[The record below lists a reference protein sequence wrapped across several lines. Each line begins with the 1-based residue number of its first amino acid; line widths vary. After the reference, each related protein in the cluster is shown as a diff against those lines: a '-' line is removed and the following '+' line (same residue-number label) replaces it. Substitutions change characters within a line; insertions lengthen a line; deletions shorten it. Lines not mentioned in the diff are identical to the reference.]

1 MAGHQRYAALASILL
16 SVILLVWAVLR
27 RRALLGETSR
37 LRTAAAAS
45 RLRIRRLDLR
55 RHVASAKRPALA
67 LQLKVGERAED
78 TRLVRLRAL
87 QRELEA
93 QREQDY
99 ERRAQLWQPAR
110 KSTSTDAHA
119 VTPAAAADEQPEWH
133 SRGGP
138 GERLRHDVALA
149 MPSTDGCP
157 STIPEWDWSLLHR
170 AASPQTDDVEREAAL
185 LELSARSR
193 ISLSTLNTIAHRYE
207 SVIAS
212 KEFEGIY
219 DDDHRECSGERFASL
234 EGDRVLRIECADPEG
249 ARYAVESESTLH
261 EYNGPV
267 RVDEESVLAFCGD
280 EMQLLSHPRR
290 RQELVERAKD
300 AVPTRFFGVRRPSVL
315 IFMIDA
321 TSRAHFRRSMP
332 LTLAAL
338 EAIQKYGEHA
348 AAAVATEAA
357 AKAKARAA
365 AAESPPDPSTL
376 ETPPPPPPLAE
387 GDGRV
392 HVFDFERYNVI
403 GFNSMPNQLPFFC
416 DAAPEKLSGLRGE
429 ACVWEMFKSA
439 GAVTMMAEE
448 IHDQCSSVTSTVN
461 AVYKGAHAVRLEE
474 LPDHQWW
481 KLFCSQHIKPCCWA
495 QKGFLNPGRR
505 QCVGGG
511 RSLHQVLIGYL
522 VWTHR
527 MQVLTTARRD
537 PSPRVHQVLIGYLE
551 EFWSTYADAPRRWA
565 AVNTMVAHEHFML
578 RLPSLDADLAALLL
592 RMASSVLRDTVMILL
607 SDHGTHGIWYTEY
620 EIGASEH
627 QLPFLYVLAP
637 DWLLRERP
645 EWLAA
650 LTLNQQRLVT
660 VHELYKTMQ
669 TLAVFPDAPP
679 EHSGRPSLFNEVP
692 PGRTCGEAGIP
703 DVYCSCRGEQGIG

>member
-1 MAGHQRYAALASILL
+1 MTGHQRYAALASILL

-45 RLRIRRLDLR
+45 RLRMKRLDLR
-55 RHVASAKRPALA
+55 RHVALAKRPALA

-110 KSTSTDAHA
+110 KSTATDAHA

-170 AASPQTDDVEREAAL
+170 AASPQTDDVEREEAL

-290 RQELVERAKD
+290 RPELVKRAKD
-300 AVPTRFFGVRRPSVL
+300 AVPTRFFGVRRPSLL

-348 AAAVATEAA
+348 AAAVAAEAA

-365 AAESPPDPSTL
+365 AAEGPPDPSTL
-376 ETPPPPPPLAE
+376 ETPLPPPPPLAE

-392 HVFDFERYNVI
+392 HVFDFERYNVV

-429 ACVWEMFKSA
+429 ACVWEMFKNA

-522 VWTHR
+522 
-527 MQVLTTARRD
+527 
-537 PSPRVHQVLIGYLE
+537 E

-607 SDHGTHGIWYTEY
+607 SDHGTHGIWYNHFAV
-620 EIGASEH
+620 GQAEH
-627 QLPFLYVLAP
+627 RSPALLLLLPAGFAQAHP
-637 DWLLRERP
+637 AAD
-645 EWLAA
+645 AA
-650 LTLNQQRLVT
+650 LRRNQRRRVTAYDLHATLRHLADWP
-660 VHELYKTMQ
+660 TM
-669 TLAVFPDAPP
+669 P
-679 EHSGRPSLFNEVP
+679 RPSEEATSLFTDLPDE
-692 PGRTCGEAGIP
+692 RTCETARVP
-703 DVYCSCRGEQGIG
+703 AEWCLETPQEKCHARFEQHQGG